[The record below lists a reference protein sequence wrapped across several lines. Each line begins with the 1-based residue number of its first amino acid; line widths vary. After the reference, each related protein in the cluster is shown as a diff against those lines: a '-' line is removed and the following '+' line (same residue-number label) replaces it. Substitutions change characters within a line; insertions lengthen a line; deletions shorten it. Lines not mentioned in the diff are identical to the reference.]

1 MPLTDV
7 VIMRMVAMGVRMP
20 VGMRVG
26 MRMPVVG
33 MAIMWVVLSR
43 LVEVDASKLRVQR
56 RCRLVL
62 WIWGIIA
69 PVS

>member
-1 MPLTDV
+1 MTDV
-7 VIMRMVAMGVRMP
+7 VIMGMVAMGVRMP

-43 LVEVDASKLRVQR
+43 LVEIDASKLRV
-56 RCRLVL
+56 
-62 WIWGIIA
+62 
-69 PVS
+69 